1 MILYMVLINMDS
13 NQIIYKFGFDKENLD
28 GLFKIN
34 LIDLMESK
42 IIQSSSYVS
51 DRMAMKGLI
60 KLIRNIRNNE
70 IKKFECFQS

>member
-1 MILYMVLINMDS
+1 MILYMVLIDMDS
-13 NQIIYKFGFDKENLD
+13 NQIIYKFGFYKENLD